1 MFCNSKDLCI
11 SSIYIHRP
19 VLKEYTIRNKNRIS
33 PESLWGI
40 FNTFCSEK
48 DEEQGSEDDDDDSSE
63 GEDVEEIFGGA
74 RKDAQKS
81 NYEKRQERVCRK
93 KNIAL
98 QSESCSIQPQ

>member
-1 MFCNSKDLCI
+1 M
-11 SSIYIHRP
+11 
-19 VLKEYTIRNKNRIS
+19 
-33 PESLWGI
+33 GA

-48 DEEQGSEDDDDDSSE
+48 DEEQESEYDDDDSSE

-93 KNIAL
+93 KYCSKYGMDTAL
-98 QSESCSIQPQ
+98 QIVLV